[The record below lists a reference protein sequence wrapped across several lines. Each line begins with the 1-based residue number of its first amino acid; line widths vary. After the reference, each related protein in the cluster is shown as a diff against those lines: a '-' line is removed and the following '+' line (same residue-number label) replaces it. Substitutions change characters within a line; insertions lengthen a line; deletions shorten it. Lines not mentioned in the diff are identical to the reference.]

1 MAIDHTHVRVRRNDL
16 IRLKSSLEGLGGM
29 FLTDAFHVL
38 SFATPAEIVEMAGRA
53 ASRKMFA
60 WQALRDAGE
69 TFDAET
75 RREDGREADDD
86 DISREEI
93 DAAKRW
99 AGMGRVHKA
108 GAWKGQKKK

>member
-1 MAIDHTHVRVRRNDL
+1 MSIKHTHVRVRRDDL

-53 ASRKMFA
+53 ATRKMHEWEA
-60 WQALRDAGE
+60 RRDAGE
-69 TFDAET
+69 TFSAVHRGDDADE
-75 RREDGREADDD
+75 RDDD
-86 DISREEI
+86 DVSPEEI

-99 AGMGRVHKA
+99 ARMGRVHKA
-108 GAWKGQKKK
+108 GAWKGQKK

>member
-29 FLTDAFHVL
+29 FLTDAFHVF
-38 SFATPAEIVEMAGRA
+38 SFATPTEIVKMAGRA

-75 RREDGREADDD
+75 RREDGSEADDD
-86 DISREEI
+86 DISQEEI

-108 GAWKGQKKK
+108 GAWKGKKK